1 MKISS
6 FNINGFKARFPELKY
21 WLSKEKPDIVGL
33 QELKSDSSSFSKDMF
48 ADLGYIGLF
57 NGQKGYNGC
66 GILSKHKIIS
76 PSFALPG
83 TENDGQ
89 SRWLSAEINGL
100 MICNLY
106 LPNGNPIG
114 TDKLDYKLKWMDNLI
129 HHARYLLKI
138 GKPVILLGDFNVIPQ
153 EIDCLDPQKWVSDAL
168 FHPKVRSKFFEII
181 NLGFYDAL
189 RLTARNC
196 QVFTQWDYQGGAWQK
211 NNGVRIDHFL
221 LNPLAADLLL
231 SGGVDK
237 YMRSRD
243 RPSDHVPVW
252 IELLNTGPNV

>member
-33 QELKSDSSSFSKDMF
+33 QELKSDSSSFSEDMF
-48 ADLGYIGLF
+48 ADLGYVGLF

-106 LPNGNPIG
+106 LECE
-114 TDKLDYKLKWMDNLI
+114 
-129 HHARYLLKI
+129 H
-138 GKPVILLGDFNVIPQ
+138 
-153 EIDCLDPQKWVSDAL
+153 
-168 FHPKVRSKFFEII
+168 
-181 NLGFYDAL
+181 
-189 RLTARNC
+189 
-196 QVFTQWDYQGGAWQK
+196 
-211 NNGVRIDHFL
+211 
-221 LNPLAADLLL
+221 
-231 SGGVDK
+231 
-237 YMRSRD
+237 
-243 RPSDHVPVW
+243 
-252 IELLNTGPNV
+252 